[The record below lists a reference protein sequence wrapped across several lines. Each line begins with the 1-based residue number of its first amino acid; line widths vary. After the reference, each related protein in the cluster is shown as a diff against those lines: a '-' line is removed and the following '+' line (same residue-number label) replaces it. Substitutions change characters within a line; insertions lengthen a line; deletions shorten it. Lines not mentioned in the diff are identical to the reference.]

1 MLVQHQEV
9 EVVVGVVEE
18 EEEEVEWEEVVDLDF
33 ETGL

>member
-18 EEEEVEWEEVVDLDF
+18 EEEVEWEEVVDLDF

>member
-9 EVVVGVVEE
+9 EVVVGVEE
-18 EEEEVEWEEVVDLDF
+18 GEEEVEWEEVVDLDF